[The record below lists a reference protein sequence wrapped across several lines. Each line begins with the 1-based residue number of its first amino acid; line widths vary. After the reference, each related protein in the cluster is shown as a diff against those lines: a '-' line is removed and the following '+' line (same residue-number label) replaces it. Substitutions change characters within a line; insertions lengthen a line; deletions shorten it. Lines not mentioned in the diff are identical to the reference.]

1 MKFIYQ
7 RETEMTKFALKYSWN
22 HTEQTEENIFM
33 AGFGRLEPLCT
44 SAAKFILTK
53 TPLCQAIIFFHS
65 EQFKLVKKG
74 SKSRAK
80 ARPNSSV
87 FSNFTLLCWLHFNC
101 LWNSQNP
108 LKFDGLFSIN
118 AMEQWLLH
126 VSQGFH
132 VKMNITYC

>member
-7 RETEMTKFALKYSWN
+7 RETEMTKVALKYSWN
-22 HTEQTEENIFM
+22 HTEQTEENIFV

-44 SAAKFILTK
+44 SAAKSILTK

-80 ARPNSSV
+80 QGQIYRFLAI
-87 FSNFTLLCWLHFNC
+87 LLC
-101 LWNSQNP
+101 
-108 LKFDGLFSIN
+108 FDGYILIAFEI
-118 AMEQWLLH
+118 LRTH
-126 VSQGFH
+126 
-132 VKMNITYC
+132 

>member
-7 RETEMTKFALKYSWN
+7 RETEITKVALKYSWN
-22 HTEQTEENIFM
+22 HTEQTEENIFV

-65 EQFKLVKKG
+65 EQFKLVKKVVKVEQRQG
-74 SKSRAK
+74 QIHRF
-80 ARPNSSV
+80 
-87 FSNFTLLCWLHFNC
+87 FSNFTLLYWLHFNC